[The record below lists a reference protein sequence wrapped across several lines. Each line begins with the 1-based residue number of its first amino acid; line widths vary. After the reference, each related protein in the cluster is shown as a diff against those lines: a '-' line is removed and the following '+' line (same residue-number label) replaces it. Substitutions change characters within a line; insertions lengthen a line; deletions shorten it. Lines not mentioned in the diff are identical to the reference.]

1 MCCERQSLSPDIL
14 METPERHQLFLEDTH
29 LRSVIEEEAFKLLSQ
44 HSLLDRL
51 SSPSD
56 GFSHQEQNNQHVL
69 GFPRKL
75 WQIVESPEFKSIWW
89 GEGGTCIVIDVER
102 FQTEVLEMKGHFRI
116 FETCNMKSFVRQLN
130 LYGFR
135 KMQSTFQRSASLFH
149 FMPEC
154 HDVLGTSKLHFFHHP
169 HFKQGCP
176 QLLRH
181 VLRRVSIKKKYQPLE
196 SSPQNQPNESPRAQ
210 EVLAKNNGNASVVP
224 RNSTSL
230 GNYACFGA
238 SSRRC
243 SPPVAENVAREPGA
257 IRGALSA
264 PPSSSAIRA
273 VIKDTLTLAISPQ
286 LTPKPQKDATLH
298 SSLPNDAAAIR
309 IPPHIPGI
317 LVPSTI
323 ISSPIPGRQ
332 STHPHENDATAIF
345 CLPSYSFPK

>member
-1 MCCERQSLSPDIL
+1 MCCERRSLSPDIL
-14 METPERHQLFLEDTH
+14 VETPEGHQLFLEDTH

-44 HSLLDRL
+44 HSLLDRP

-154 HDVLGTSKLHFFHHP
+154 HDVLGTSKLYFFHHP

-196 SSPQNQPNESPRAQ
+196 SSLQNQPNESPRAQ
-210 EVLAKNNGNASVVP
+210 EVLAKNNENARYHVMVP
-224 RNSTSL
+224 
-230 GNYACFGA
+230 YY
-238 SSRRC
+238 
-243 SPPVAENVAREPGA
+243 
-257 IRGALSA
+257 
-264 PPSSSAIRA
+264 
-273 VIKDTLTLAISPQ
+273 
-286 LTPKPQKDATLH
+286 
-298 SSLPNDAAAIR
+298 
-309 IPPHIPGI
+309 HIEK
-317 LVPSTI
+317 V
-323 ISSPIPGRQ
+323 
-332 STHPHENDATAIF
+332 D
-345 CLPSYSFPK
+345 